1 MLRRTFFIFF
11 IFVINTY
18 ANILQDAI
26 DSSPPGSTLK
36 LSAGIYKGNIT
47 IKKPINIV
55 GKEDGV
61 IIEGEG
67 RGNIITIKS
76 SHVKLKNLNITNSGS
91 RLDIMDSAVFINNAK
106 YIDIDNCK
114 IKNSLYG
121 VFLDNVNNSV
131 IQNNTVSSNSEKI
144 GLRGD
149 ALRLWFSHNNTIQNN
164 KFIKSKD
171 IVLMRSNDNNISK
184 NYMQECRYAIFTQY
198 SKNITLIDNILKDNA
213 VGIFLEASHD
223 INVSNN
229 SIKGDHGAPT
239 NLGIILKAAS
249 NIYVEKNIV
258 AECNQA
264 LYIDNSPKIRDTKN
278 WILDN
283 KIIFSTRG
291 LNFKNYSVKNVIK
304 RNELFGNMDNIMSD
318 SRIGLTNQNEIE
330 SNYWDDYEGF
340 DINKDNIG
348 DTPYKKYLYL
358 DALSVKNHK
367 LGFFYG
373 STALSMLDFLL
384 KIAPF
389 VQPVLLVEDRKPI
402 FKISH

>member
-106 YIDIDNCK
+106 YVDIDNCK

-121 VFLDNVNNSV
+121 IFLDNVNNSV
-131 IQNNTVSSNSEKI
+131 IQNNTVSSNGEKI
-144 GLRGD
+144 GFRGD

-239 NLGIILKAAS
+239 NLGIILKASS

>member
-61 IIEGEG
+61 IVEGEG

-106 YIDIDNCK
+106 YVDIDNCK

-121 VFLDNVNNSV
+121 IFLDNVNNSV
-131 IQNNTVSSNSEKI
+131 IQNNTVSSNGEKI
-144 GLRGD
+144 GFRGD
-149 ALRLWFSHNNTIQNN
+149 ALRLWFSHNNTIKNN
-164 KFIKSKD
+164 KFIKSRD

-198 SKNITLIDNILKDNA
+198 SKNITLIDNILKNNA
-213 VGIFLEASHD
+213 VGIFLEASND
-223 INVSNN
+223 INISSN
-229 SIKGDHGAPT
+229 SIKGDHGAQT
-239 NLGIILKAAS
+239 SLGIILKAAS
-249 NIYVEKNIV
+249 NIHVEKNIV

-348 DTPYKKYLYL
+348 DTPYKKHLYL
-358 DALSVKNHK
+358 DALSFKNHK

-373 STALSMLDFLL
+373 SAALSMLDFLL

>member
-249 NIYVEKNIV
+249 NIHVEKNIV